1 MSRAKVIKMAGS
13 KGVAKNITGL
23 TKGKRY
29 YVSVRSYKTVGKKT
43 YSKECCG
50 QQIVKQL
57 NIIV

>member
-43 YSKECCG
+43 YYSAWSTPKSVVVSK
-50 QQIVKQL
+50 
-57 NIIV
+57 

>member
-13 KGVAKNITGL
+13 KSTAKNIAGL

-43 YSKECCG
+43 YYSAWSTPKN
-50 QQIVKQL
+50 VAVNK
-57 NIIV
+57 

>member
-13 KGVAKNITGL
+13 KSTAKNIAGL

-43 YSKECCG
+43 YYSTWSTPKN
-50 QQIVKQL
+50 VAVNK
-57 NIIV
+57 

>member
-13 KGVAKNITGL
+13 KSAAKNITGL

-43 YSKECCG
+43 YYSAWSTPKSVAVSK
-50 QQIVKQL
+50 
-57 NIIV
+57 